1 MTHETSAVFRVIE
14 SNIDGITN
22 IMKGQDDDER
32 QPDYLSDWLLDNL
45 KIQTTINAVLKLLPD
60 ITFLILIWLSSC
72 QLRAKVARWAAIR
85 AYTPPLAP
93 AR

>member
-14 SNIDGITN
+14 TNIDGVTN

-45 KIQTTINAVLKLLPD
+45 KIQMMINTVLEQLPD

-72 QLRAKVARWAAIR
+72 QLRANVAR
-85 AYTPPLAP
+85 
-93 AR
+93 